1 MARNNTQ
8 RFEPTVTLN
17 SKGAE
22 NALDALRVKAK
33 QVQEAIIAAGKIGDE
48 KKLKDLDRE
57 LKSINSTVRQLKQQ
71 TYDYNNVLKNINTSS
86 INTLEKAAKALKNEL
101 RQLTPGTQEFINK
114 SKQLDQ
120 VRGRLDQLNGRVR
133 ETHSWFSRAGNT
145 FNKYFGIATAAIASV
160 TGISFALRGASQEA
174 AKMDDIYSDVMKTTG
189 LLRKEVVWLND
200 EFKKLNTRTSRE
212 ELNAL
217 ARDAGKLGI
226 SSKEDVLEFVRAAN
240 QINVA
245 LSEDLG
251 EGAIRN
257 IGKLA
262 EVFKLTDLLGIEKSL
277 LSIGSAINALGQA
290 STADEAFLVDFTQRL
305 AGIAYQAGIS
315 IQNILGFASALDQ
328 TGQKTEMS
336 ATAFQ
341 KLIMQMFTDT
351 AKFAQMANM
360 KVEDLS
366 ELLRTDANQAIIT
379 VLKSLNDK
387 KGLAQLAPIFDQLGL
402 DGARAASVVAA
413 LATNINLVT
422 EAQSLSNKEFALATS
437 LTQEYNTKNE
447 NMQAQLDKA
456 KKKFKDQV
464 IELGEKLSPAFLK
477 STNASTLFLKAM
489 MSINKE
495 FIYSALV
502 FAATIVVFKSWN
514 IVMGI
519 SNTIVAAAKLV
530 SLGYSWALA
539 SIQGNAIRAAA
550 AVKLLNVTLSAS
562 AIGAVVTAV
571 LALGYGLYKL
581 ITYQSELTKAS
592 KEYFTETE
600 KLKREAN
607 DLLSI
612 VEKSSKGSEEYKQA
626 IAKLT
631 EQYGPYINHLIDE
644 NGYLLD
650 IKEAREKINT
660 EIEKSIAL
668 KLRDQLV
675 TDIVE
680 KGLKKQ
686 AKSYEDL
693 VTHLMRVGKQSE
705 VAARI
710 QATSIVT
717 MIKSGM
723 DNFDILMDR
732 YERGYPQIGITWI
745 QKLRD
750 QNNEMI
756 NDIAAANNKF
766 AGILAAAEPFGPK
779 KPTGVE
785 TAAQRKA
792 RIEKEKKDAED
803 AAAERN
809 RLLQEAADKRQKIVE
824 EQFKKELAALEI
836 EERKKGV
843 LLKKQFMES
852 SMSQQE
858 YEDKSLNNTIE
869 FLQLRNAV
877 YLKYNQDN
885 SSIEDSYYDNLM
897 KLANNA
903 IKKVKEVADIS
914 KRWQD
919 SINKKEE
926 APVEDDAEMT
936 KFLKE
941 SSEKRQSLESLAAS
955 IRENFLKSTSK
966 KRYKL
971 EMEALDKLLKD
982 KLISEEQ
989 YEFAVRKLKLDKAQ
1003 ELTQQING
1011 FVQAAADFVN
1021 YMQEK
1026 EYARLDRAKERELA
1040 LYGDN
1045 ADARAEIENKYEK
1058 KKFELQ
1064 QKYADL
1070 DMGMKIAQAISAGA
1084 VAIATALS
1092 QLGTFAAPA
1101 IAFIAATT
1109 ALQVATIVAQ
1119 RNAIKSNTGSS
1130 SSGGTMNVNGYSEG
1144 GFTSQARSDKKAVGI
1159 VHANEWV
1166 APAAMVRSNPHIFAT
1181 LERQRVQRY
1190 SVQSPPKYFAS
1201 GGFTSDSNSS
1211 RTDQLLAVLIQEVRN
1226 LRDHSLP
1233 AHVVLDQVNA
1243 QQEIRNKFKT
1253 AGSL

>member
-86 INTLEKAAKALKNEL
+86 ITTLEKAAKALKNEL

-200 EFKKLNTRTSRE
+200 EFKKFNTRTSRE
-212 ELNAL
+212 ELNGL

-226 SSKEDVLEFVRAAN
+226 SGKENVLEFVRAAN

-245 LSEDLG
+245 LREDLG

-262 EVFKLTDLLGIEKSL
+262 EVFKLTDRLGIEKSF
-277 LSIGSAINALGQA
+277 LSIGSAINAIGQA
-290 STADEAFLVDFTQRL
+290 STANEEYLVDFTQRI
-305 AGIAYQAGIS
+305 AGVAYQSGLS
-315 IQNILGFASALDQ
+315 IQNVIGFASALDQ
-328 TGQKTEMS
+328 TGQKVEMS

-341 KLIMQMFTDT
+341 KFLMQMFSDT
-351 AKFAQMANM
+351 TKFAKMANM
-360 KVEDLS
+360 EVGAFAQ
-366 ELLRTDANQAIIT
+366 LLRTDVNQALIT
-379 VLKSLNDK
+379 VLSELNN
-387 KGLAQLAPIFDQLGL
+387 KGGFAQLVPIFQEMGL
-402 DGARAASVVAA
+402 DGARAVAVLSA

-477 STNASTLFLKAM
+477 STNASTLFLKTI

-502 FAATIVVFKSWN
+502 FAATIVVVKSWN
-514 IVMGI
+514 IVVGV
-519 SNTIVAAAKLV
+519 SNTIIAAAKLI

-550 AVKLLNVTLSAS
+550 AVKLFNVILSAS
-562 AIGAVVTAV
+562 AIGAIVTAV
-571 LALGYGLYKL
+571 LALGVGLYKL
-581 ITYQSELTKAS
+581 ITYQSELTKAT
-592 KEYFTETE
+592 KEYYAETQ
-600 KLKREAN
+600 KSKREAEG
-607 DLLSI
+607 LLAILERS
-612 VEKSSKGSEEYKQA
+612 VVGSENYKTA
-626 IAKLT
+626 LSKLV
-631 EQYGPYINHLIDE
+631 ELYGPYISFLIDE
-644 NGYLLD
+644 KGNLTDIDRARKEINTSIEQTIGLK
-650 IKEAREKINT
+650 IKEATISKLTSESLEKQADYYEEMVKTLQKEANIGEAAARMYATNFT
-660 EIEKSIAL
+660 NSIAQGRQWNDVVNEL
-668 KLRDQLV
+668 FRSVNSYFQIRPFRQFANEYNKMLSDISATEKKFQFITPKGNITPPGE
-675 TDIVE
+675 TDAQ
-680 KGLKKQ
+680 KN
-686 AKSYEDL
+686 
-693 VTHLMRVGKQSE
+693 
-705 VAARI
+705 ARI
-710 QATSIVT
+710 AKEKADAQ
-717 MIKSGM
+717 
-723 DNFDILMDR
+723 
-732 YERGYPQIGITWI
+732 
-745 QKLRD
+745 
-750 QNNEMI
+750 
-756 NDIAAANNKF
+756 AAA
-766 AGILAAAEPFGPK
+766 
-779 KPTGVE
+779 
-785 TAAQRKA
+785 
-792 RIEKEKKDAED
+792 DD
-803 AAAERN
+803 RN
-809 RLLQEAADKRQKIVE
+809 RLLQEEADKRQKIVE

-989 YEFAVRKLKLDKAQ
+989 YEYAVRKLKLDKAQ

-1026 EYARLDRAKERELA
+1026 EYARLDREKERELA

-1119 RNAIKSNTGSS
+1119 RNAIKSSTGSS

-1144 GFTSQARSDKKAVGI
+1144 GFTSQDRSDKKAVGI

-1211 RTDQLLAVLIQEVRN
+1211 RTDQLLALLIQEVRN